1 MTICLSKGFLCLF
14 LRSCRI
20 FMLGLISAVRKNSL
34 AEAAGIV
41 AGDKLVAVDGVQV
54 KDIIELSF
62 YTSDYE
68 VELEL
73 ENAQGQRR
81 QVHIDKYPDE
91 DLGLEFEAAVFDKVS
106 TCYNN
111 CIFCFVDQM
120 IPGMRKGLYVRDD
133 DYRLSFLYGNFITLT
148 NLKEE
153 DFQRII
159 QTHMT
164 PLYVSVHATDP
175 KVRCEMM
182 HNRFAGELMDK
193 LERLFAAGIE
203 VHTQIVCC
211 PGYNDGV
218 ILAKS
223 FHDLY
228 ARHPHVLTMAVVPVG
243 ITKHREGLHPLR
255 TFTKEE
261 AAALIDQVTP
271 WQRQCREET
280 GKTFIYLGDEFY
292 LLAGRDVPT
301 AEWYDGFPQLE
312 NGIGLTRSFVD
323 EWQATL
329 PSLSS
334 YQAASPAVIPVGES
348 AFTVLQPLLDA
359 LNKQFNTAHSFVP
372 VPNQFFGG
380 KVNVTGL
387 LTASDILRTCKESGK
402 RLILPAVVLNNDKLF
417 LDDTALE
424 QFRKEYPGKVDI
436 AKDAKELLH
445 LLLES

>member
-1 MTICLSKGFLCLF
+1 
-14 LRSCRI
+14 
-20 FMLGLISAVRKNSL
+20 MLGLISAVRKNSL

-62 YTSDYE
+62 YTSEYE

-182 HNRFAGELMDK
+182 HNRFAGELKDK

-243 ITKHREGLHPLR
+243 ITKHRGGLHPLR

-348 AFTVLQPLLDA
+348 AFNVLQPLLYA

>member
-1 MTICLSKGFLCLF
+1 
-14 LRSCRI
+14 
-20 FMLGLISAVRKNSL
+20 MLGLISAVRKNSL

-211 PGYNDGV
+211 PGYNDGE

-348 AFTVLQPLLDA
+348 AFTVLQPLLYA

>member
-1 MTICLSKGFLCLF
+1 
-14 LRSCRI
+14 
-20 FMLGLISAVRKNSL
+20 MLGLISAVRKNSL

-211 PGYNDGV
+211 PGYNDGE

-223 FHDLY
+223 FQDLY

-359 LNKQFNTAHSFVP
+359 LNKQFSTAHSFVP

>member
-1 MTICLSKGFLCLF
+1 
-14 LRSCRI
+14 
-20 FMLGLISAVRKNSL
+20 MLGLISAVRKNSL

-211 PGYNDGV
+211 PGYNDGE

-223 FHDLY
+223 FRDLY
-228 ARHPHVLTMAVVPVG
+228 ARYPHVLTMAVVPVG

-359 LNKQFNTAHSFVP
+359 LNKQFKTAHSFVP

-387 LTASDILRTCKESGK
+387 LTANDILRTCKESGK

>member
-1 MTICLSKGFLCLF
+1 
-14 LRSCRI
+14 
-20 FMLGLISAVRKNSL
+20 MLGLISAVRKNSL

-211 PGYNDGV
+211 PGYNDGE

-280 GKTFIYLGDEFY
+280 GKTFIYLGDEMY
-292 LLAGRDVPT
+292 LLGGRDVPT

>member
-1 MTICLSKGFLCLF
+1 
-14 LRSCRI
+14 
-20 FMLGLISAVRKNSL
+20 MLGLISAVRKNSL

-193 LERLFAAGIE
+193 LERLFDAGIE

-211 PGYNDGV
+211 PGYNDSE

-292 LLAGRDVPT
+292 LLAGRDVPS

-348 AFTVLQPLLDA
+348 AFTVLQPLLGV

>member
-1 MTICLSKGFLCLF
+1 
-14 LRSCRI
+14 
-20 FMLGLISAVRKNSL
+20 MLGLISAVRKNSL

-223 FHDLY
+223 FQDLY

-292 LLAGRDVPT
+292 LLAGRDVPA

-359 LNKQFNTAHSFVP
+359 LNKQFSTAHSFVP

>member
-1 MTICLSKGFLCLF
+1 
-14 LRSCRI
+14 
-20 FMLGLISAVRKNSL
+20 MLGLISAVRKNSL

-41 AGDKLVAVDGVQV
+41 AGDKLVSVDGVQV

-182 HNRFAGELMDK
+182 HNRFAGQFMEK
-193 LERLFAAGIE
+193 LERLFDAGIE

-211 PGYNDGV
+211 PGYNDGE

-228 ARHPHVLTMAVVPVG
+228 ERYPNVLTMAVVPVG

-271 WQRQCREET
+271 WQQQCREET
-280 GKTFIYLGDEFY
+280 GKSFIYLGDEFY
-292 LLAGRDVPT
+292 LLAGREVPS
-301 AEWYDGFPQLE
+301 ADWYDGFPQLE

-348 AFTVLQPLLDA
+348 AFTVLQPLLYA

>member
-1 MTICLSKGFLCLF
+1 
-14 LRSCRI
+14 
-20 FMLGLISAVRKNSL
+20 MLGLISAVRKNSL

-211 PGYNDGV
+211 PGYNDGE

-223 FHDLY
+223 FQDLY

-348 AFTVLQPLLDA
+348 AFTVLQPLLGA

>member
-1 MTICLSKGFLCLF
+1 
-14 LRSCRI
+14 
-20 FMLGLISAVRKNSL
+20 MLGLISAVRKNSL

-211 PGYNDGV
+211 PGYNDGE

-223 FHDLY
+223 FQDLY
-228 ARHPHVLTMAVVPVG
+228 ARHSHVLTMAVVPVG

-292 LLAGRDVPT
+292 LLAGRDVPA

>member
-1 MTICLSKGFLCLF
+1 MF
-14 LRSCRI
+14 
-20 FMLGLISAVRKNSL
+20 GLISGVRKNSL

-41 AGDKLVAVDGVQV
+41 SGDKLIAVDGVQV

-73 ENAQGQRR
+73 ENQAGQRR

-91 DLGLEFEAAVFDKVS
+91 DLGLEFEAAVFDKVN

-120 IPGMRKGLYVRDD
+120 IPGMRPGLYVRDD

-164 PLYVSVHATDP
+164 PLYVSVHATDAQ
-175 KVRCEMM
+175 VRCQMM
-182 HNRFAGELMDK
+182 HNRFAGELMEK

-211 PGYNDGV
+211 PGYNDGEV
-218 ILAKS
+218 LARS
-223 FHDLY
+223 FADLY
-228 ARHPHVLTMAVVPVG
+228 AHYPKVLTMAVVPVG

-255 TFTKEE
+255 TFTKDE
-261 AAALIDQVTP
+261 AALLIDQVTA
-271 WQRQCREET
+271 WQQRCREET

-292 LLAGRDVPT
+292 LLAGREVPT

-312 NGIGLTRSFVD
+312 NGIGLTRSFLD
-323 EWQATL
+323 EWQENLATMG
-329 PSLSS
+329 S
-334 YQAASPAVIPVGES
+334 YQPTADAVIPVGES
-348 AFTVLQPLLDA
+348 AFAVLQPLMEQ
-359 LNKQFNTAHSFVP
+359 LNGQFGSRHSFVP
-372 VPNQFFGG
+372 VPNSFFGG

-387 LTASDILRTCKESGK
+387 LTAGDILQTLASMPKDGSK
-402 RLILPAVVLNNDKLF
+402 RVILPAVVLNNDKLF
-417 LDDTALE
+417 LDDKSLE
-424 QFRKEYPGKVDI
+424 QFKSAYSGRVEI
-436 AKDAKELLH
+436 AKGAKELLH

>member
-1 MTICLSKGFLCLF
+1 
-14 LRSCRI
+14 
-20 FMLGLISAVRKNSL
+20 MLGLISAVRKNSL

-243 ITKHREGLHPLR
+243 ITKHRGGLHPLR

-292 LLAGRDVPT
+292 LLAGRDVPA

>member
-1 MTICLSKGFLCLF
+1 
-14 LRSCRI
+14 
-20 FMLGLISAVRKNSL
+20 MLGLISAVRKNSL

-211 PGYNDGV
+211 PGYNDGE

-417 LDDTALE
+417 LDDTDLE

-436 AKDAKELLH
+436 AKNAKELLH